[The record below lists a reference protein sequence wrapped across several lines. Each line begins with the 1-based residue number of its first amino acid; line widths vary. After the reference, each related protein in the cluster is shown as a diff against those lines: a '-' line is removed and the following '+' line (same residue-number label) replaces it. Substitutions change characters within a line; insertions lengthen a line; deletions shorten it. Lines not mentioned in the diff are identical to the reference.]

1 MHIPYISNKKI
12 DQDWL
17 DKIAKEIEYTPDA
30 PELARC
36 EHHHLFV
43 IDDLQRGRKYHNVL
57 SSGGA
62 TWIATAFTEAQFHCW
77 KRLPD
82 VPTNVKEE
90 LSPIQVAES
99 LVIPLPKKDQLTTTE
114 WVENNKHHNRY
125 DHWAKIIGELWKVPS
140 DHFYLLDKFME
151 NGKVFRRRRIALEV
165 PLRMLYRNG
174 DSTHIE
180 RIISEQGAYMYIGIP
195 EFWEPQ
201 IDGGYLFQPMTIYSR
216 SSLTRKYYCY
226 TKLED

>member
-1 MHIPYISNKKI
+1 MHIPYVSKKI
-12 DQDWL
+12 DKDWL
-17 DKIAKEIEYTPDA
+17 AKIAEETAYTSDA

-36 EHHHLFV
+36 DRHNLFV
-43 IDDLQRGRKYHNVL
+43 IDDMQRGRKHHNVL

-62 TWIATAFTEAQFHCW
+62 TLVATAFTEAQFHCW

-90 LSPIQVAES
+90 LPPINVNDP
-99 LVIPLPKKDQLTTTE
+99 LIIPLPKKDQLTTTE
-114 WVENNKHHNRY
+114 WVETNRSHNRY
-125 DHWAKIIGELWKVPS
+125 DHWAKIIGELWSVPAN
-140 DHFYLLDKFME
+140 HFYSLDKFME
-151 NGKVFRRRRIALEV
+151 NGRVFRRRRIALEI
-165 PLRMLYRNG
+165 PLRMVYRNG
-174 DSTHIE
+174 DYTNIK
-180 RIISEQGAYMYIGIP
+180 RIVSEQGAYMYIGIP

-216 SSLTRKYYCY
+216 SNLNRKYYCY